1 MSDDFEILPT
11 VLVIHPSGYTEFLDA
26 DMSSMTS
33 SEIESLIYGE
43 DLEVVHS
50 SEHLERITN
59 ECCLEK
65 NLVMYFLKRAAIE
78 DIEDNYVGSILYDG
92 DAEVRG
98 PIIIALE
105 DNEHNISS
113 FEDEEDI
120 ENVFEAIDELTGML
134 RRETDDDGRYDPWS

>member
-1 MSDDFEILPT
+1 MSEDYEILPT
-11 VLVIHPSGYTEFLDA
+11 VLVIHPSGYTEFLDT

-43 DLEVVHS
+43 DLEVAHS

-59 ECCLEK
+59 ECGLEK
-65 NLVMYFLKRAAIE
+65 NLVMCFVKKAVTEY
-78 DIEDNYVGSILYDG
+78 IEDNYVGSMLYDG
-92 DAEVRG
+92 SAEVRG

-105 DNEHNISS
+105 DNEQNISS
-113 FEDEEDI
+113 FENEEDI
-120 ENVFEAIDELTGML
+120 ENVFDAIDELTGIL

>member
-1 MSDDFEILPT
+1 MSEDFEILPT

-43 DLEVVHS
+43 DLAVAHS

-59 ECCLEK
+59 ECSLEK
-65 NLVMYFLKRAAIE
+65 NLVMYFVKKAATE
-78 DIEDNYVGSILYDG
+78 DIEDNYVGSLLYDG

-105 DNEHNISS
+105 DNEQNISS
-113 FEDEEDI
+113 FENEEDI
-120 ENVFEAIDELTGML
+120 ENVFDAIDELTGIL

>member
-1 MSDDFEILPT
+1 MSDDYEILPT

-33 SEIESLIYGE
+33 SEIGSLIYGE

-59 ECCLEK
+59 ECALDK
-65 NLVMYFLKRAAIE
+65 NLVMYFVKKAATE
-78 DIEDNYVGSILYDG
+78 YIEDNYVGSMLYDG
-92 DAEVRG
+92 GAEVRG

-105 DNEHNISS
+105 DNEQNISS
-113 FEDEEDI
+113 FENEEDI
-120 ENVFEAIDELTGML
+120 ENVFDAIDELTGIL

>member
-1 MSDDFEILPT
+1 MSEDYEILPT

-33 SEIESLIYGE
+33 SEIGSLIYGE

-59 ECCLEK
+59 ECALEK
-65 NLVMYFLKRAAIE
+65 NLVMYFGKKAATE
-78 DIEDNYVGSILYDG
+78 YIEDNYVGSMLYDG
-92 DAEVRG
+92 GAEVRG

-105 DNEHNISS
+105 DNEQNISS
-113 FEDEEDI
+113 FENEEDI
-120 ENVFEAIDELTGML
+120 ENVFDAIDELTGIL
-134 RRETDDDGRYDPWS
+134 RRETDDDGRYDPWL

>member
-105 DNEHNISS
+105 DNENKTSS
-113 FEDEEDI
+113 FENEEDI
-120 ENVFEAIDELTGML
+120 ENVFEAIDDLTGIL
-134 RRETDDDGRYDPWS
+134 RRETDDDGRYDPWA

>member
-1 MSDDFEILPT
+1 MSEDFEILPT

-43 DLEVVHS
+43 DLAVAHS

-59 ECCLEK
+59 ECSLEK
-65 NLVMYFLKRAAIE
+65 NLVMYFVKKAATE
-78 DIEDNYVGSILYDG
+78 DIEDNYVGSLLYDG

-105 DNEHNISS
+105 ALASITSDSLIPPTPPWITLSLTSS
-113 FEDEEDI
+113 FESFTSDCFTASTE
-120 ENVFEAIDELTGML
+120 
-134 RRETDDDGRYDPWS
+134 P

>member
-65 NLVMYFLKRAAIE
+65 NLVMYFLKRAATE

>member
-120 ENVFEAIDELTGML
+120 ENVFDAIDELTGML

>member
-1 MSDDFEILPT
+1 MSDDYEILPT

-33 SEIESLIYGE
+33 SEIGSLIYGE

-59 ECCLEK
+59 ECALDK
-65 NLVMYFLKRAAIE
+65 NLVMYFVKKAATE
-78 DIEDNYVGSILYDG
+78 YIEDNYVGSMLYDG
-92 DAEVRG
+92 SAEVRG

-105 DNEHNISS
+105 DNEQNISS
-113 FEDEEDI
+113 FDNEEDI
-120 ENVFEAIDELTGML
+120 ENVFDAIDELTGIL

>member
-1 MSDDFEILPT
+1 MSDDYEILPT

-33 SEIESLIYGE
+33 SEIGSLIYGE

-59 ECCLEK
+59 ECALDK
-65 NLVMYFLKRAAIE
+65 NLVMYFVKKAATE
-78 DIEDNYVGSILYDG
+78 YIEDNYVGSMLYDG
-92 DAEVRG
+92 GAEVRG

-105 DNEHNISS
+105 DNEQNISS
-113 FEDEEDI
+113 FDNEEDI
-120 ENVFEAIDELTGML
+120 ENVFDAIDELTGIL

>member
-1 MSDDFEILPT
+1 MSEDYEILPT
-11 VLVIHPSGYTEFLDA
+11 VLVIHPSGYTEFLDT

-43 DLEVVHS
+43 DLEVAHS

-59 ECCLEK
+59 ECGLEK
-65 NLVMYFLKRAAIE
+65 NLVMYFVKKAATE
-78 DIEDNYVGSILYDG
+78 YIEDNYVGSILYDG
-92 DAEVRG
+92 GAEVRG

-105 DNEHNISS
+105 DNEQNISS
-113 FEDEEDI
+113 FENEEDI
-120 ENVFEAIDELTGML
+120 ENVFDAIDELTGIL